1 MTSHI
6 ARRRMMQA
14 AASLV
19 ALTSAPAFAK
29 TAAKGGKDK
38 GGKGKPKSDALG
50 DLDGVGVAARIR
62 AKEITP
68 LEAVE
73 AAIARAEA
81 VNPKINAIVTPMYD
95 RARGQA
101 KALTAP
107 AGPFAGLPTFIKD
120 LADVEGVPTKNGSR
134 AFANNVAKSTS
145 PYVAAVLRSGA
156 IAIGKSTTPE
166 FGFTATTEPLLGG
179 ATRNPWSLDHS
190 SGGSSGGA
198 AALVAAGVVPVAH
211 ASDGGGSI
219 RIPAACCGLFGF
231 KPSRF
236 RMIGDRDA
244 SEPVS
249 ISVNNCVSHSV
260 RDSATWFAA
269 GENTGADAAYPAVGL
284 VAAPTKRKLRIG
296 VAIEGLIPG
305 QKADPEVRAAAEKA
319 AKLCRSLGHEVFE
332 YAPKLDGQA
341 FANAFS
347 LYWASGAAQ
356 ITAAVA
362 RMAPN
367 VPIDQLLEPLTL
379 KLTEMFKAA
388 PAGSAEKAI
397 ETLKATD
404 AAYAAMFAADIDV
417 LLSPVLSRPPL
428 KIGEIAPTRNFDEMW
443 TLVNGYVA
451 YTPLENA
458 AGAPAM
464 SVPLGWSASGLPI
477 GVQFAAAKGEDALL
491 YGLAYQLE
499 EAAPWARKHPPVW
512 AG

>member
-1 MTSHI
+1 MTSRI

-29 TAAKGGKDK
+29 TAKGDKDK
-38 GGKGKPKSDALG
+38 PGKGKAKRDVLG
-50 DLDGVGVAARIR
+50 DLDGVAIAARIR

-68 LEAVE
+68 LEAVD

-81 VNPKINAIVTPMYD
+81 VNPKINAIVTPMFD
-95 RARGQA
+95 RARAQA
-101 KALTAP
+101 KAMTTP

-120 LADVEGVPTKNGSR
+120 LNDIEGVPTKNGSR
-134 AFANNVAKSTS
+134 AFAGNVAKSTS
-145 PYVAAVLRSGA
+145 PYVAAVLRSG
-156 IAIGKSTTPE
+156 IIPIGKSTTPE

-179 ATRNPWSLDHS
+179 PTRNPWNLDHS

-236 RMIGDRDA
+236 RMTGDRDA
-244 SEPVS
+244 AEPVS

-269 GENTGADAAYPAVGL
+269 GENTGPDAAYPIVGAVT
-284 VAAPTKRKLRIG
+284 APNTRKLRIG

-305 QKADPEVRAAAEKA
+305 QKADPEVRAVAESA
-319 AKLCRSLGHEVFE
+319 AKLCRALGHEVFD
-332 YAPKLDGQA
+332 YAPKLDGPA
-341 FANAFS
+341 FAQAFS

-362 RMAPN
+362 KMAPN
-367 VPIDQLLEPLTL
+367 APLDQLLEPLTL
-379 KLTEMFKAA
+379 KLTEMYKSA
-388 PAGSAEKAI
+388 PPGSLEKAI
-397 ETLKATD
+397 ETLKAAD
-404 AAYAAMFAADIDV
+404 AAYAAMFASDLDV
-417 LLSPVLSRPPL
+417 MLTPVLARPPV

-443 TLVNGYVA
+443 ALVNSYVS
-451 YTPLENA
+451 YTPVENA

-464 SVPLGWSASGLPI
+464 SVPLGWSSTGLPI
-477 GVQFAAAKGEDALL
+477 GVHFTAAKGQDGLL

-499 EAAPWARKHPPVW
+499 EAAPWARKHPPVR